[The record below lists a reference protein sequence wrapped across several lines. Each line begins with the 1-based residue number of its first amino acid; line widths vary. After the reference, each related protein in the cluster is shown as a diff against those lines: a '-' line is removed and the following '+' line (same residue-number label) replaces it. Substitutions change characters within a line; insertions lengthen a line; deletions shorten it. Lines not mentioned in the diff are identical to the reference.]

1 MKLKRL
7 GFIFPG
13 QGSQKVGMGSNL
25 YQEFDSVRALFDNC
39 DQVLGRDLSSI
50 ILEGPQEDL
59 TLTENAQPAIFL
71 ISAAIL
77 KLLKGKKITPTLVA
91 GHSLGE
97 ITAYYASGVFDLETA
112 INVIKVRGEGMGAS
126 VAPGE
131 SGMAAVM
138 GLDEEQIDAVI
149 AAYSDAPLVIANYNC
164 PGQIVIS
171 GQKAALESSYAGLKE
186 AGGKVIPLPVSGAFH
201 SPLMQHGSD
210 QLRRYLADVEF
221 NIPELPIVLNRSA
234 ESQDEVDKLKTNLP
248 QQVISS
254 VRWIESIRHMAS
266 RVDMLVEVGPGRVLS
281 GLAKKIVPDFPIKT
295 VSNLEQLN
303 EFVEEIGGK

>member
-1 MKLKRL
+1 MSIRL
-7 GFIFPG
+7 GFVFPG
-13 QGSQKVGMGSNL
+13 QGSQKVGMGADL
-25 YQEFDSVRALFDNC
+25 VEEFASVKELFQQGDN
-39 DQVLGRDLSSI
+39 VLGKTLSHI
-50 ILEGPQEDL
+50 ILEGPQEEL

-71 ISAAIL
+71 VSAAL
-77 KLLKGKKITPTLVA
+77 LGLLKERGITPQLVA

-112 INVIKVRGEGMGAS
+112 LKVIKVRGDGMGAS
-126 VAPGE
+126 VSPGQ

-138 GLDEEQIDAVI
+138 GLDEEEIDAAI
-149 AAYSDAPLVIANYNC
+149 APFSDAPLVIANYNC

-171 GQKAALESSYAGLKE
+171 GEKAALEASFSGLKE

-210 QLRRYLADVEF
+210 TLREYLSDVSF
-221 NIPELPIVLNRSA
+221 NVPELPIVLNRTA

-254 VRWIESIRHMAS
+254 VRWIESIRHMS
-266 RVDMLVEVGPGRVLS
+266 ERVDMLVEVGPGRVLS
-281 GLAKKIVPDFPIKT
+281 GLVKKIVPDFPIRT
-295 VSNLEQLN
+295 VSTLDQLN
-303 EFVEEIGGK
+303 NFIEEIGGN